1 MRAPTDKRHN
11 FVVTSPI
18 NCRLTITHKEYVVKI
33 IKDPS
38 LAEWRFKEVDGEL
51 AVCGYKGSDTDIVIP
66 SHACG
71 RRVTRVANRAFAEKD
86 GIFGVTVPEGI
97 THIGNEA
104 FWECEGLARIT
115 LPKGLRVIG
124 NSSFVLCR
132 GLTEIV
138 LPSGLT
144 EIGRNAFVGCR
155 SLKRIRFSQGLKEI
169 KAWAFSG
176 CISLETV
183 TLPEGLV
190 TLGAEVFVGCSE
202 LTEITFPSTVT
213 QMGEG
218 LFAGNKSLKKAILPC
233 GITSIGKGAFHDCY
247 GLSEIDIPHTVT
259 RIEDLAFMNCKSL
272 AEIKLPAA
280 IEDIGEVAFACTAIT
295 EIDIPDGV
303 RVGNEAFGHCSR
315 LKTVFADGENIKFG
329 THTFRAC
336 RNIEEFRVS
345 VSSAAHIDRYDAS
358 SEEAL
363 YVMANG
369 SRDYFNYFYLTEKA
383 VRYFFSRY
391 ESGKTTEE
399 EQCRWAEYLKKRLP
413 RSNDSLRSDPAAYEL
428 MEKCGVLKQKDID
441 DILAVTESAE
451 CRAILLRCGQSQRD
465 GGKRKNNRKYTL

>member
-1 MRAPTDKRHN
+1 M
-11 FVVTSPI
+11 VISPI
-18 NCRLTITHKEYVVKI
+18 NVRLTITHKDYVMKI

-38 LAEWRFKEVDGEL
+38 LAEWRFKEVDGEF
-51 AVCGYKGSDTDIVIP
+51 AVCGYKGTDTDIVIP

-71 RRVTRVANRAFAEKD
+71 RRVTRIANRAFAEKD
-86 GIFGVTVPEGI
+86 GILGVTVPEGI

-104 FWECEGLARIT
+104 FYGCERLVRVT
-115 LPKGLRVIG
+115 LPEGLRVIG
-124 NSSFVLCR
+124 NDSFTRCLA
-132 GLTEIV
+132 LTELV

-169 KAWAFSG
+169 KACAFCG
-176 CISLETV
+176 CYRLETV
-183 TLPEGLV
+183 TLPEGLT
-190 TLGAEVFVGCSE
+190 TLGDEVFVGCSQ

-218 LFAGNKSLKKAILPC
+218 LFAGNKSLKKAVLPC
-233 GITSIGKGAFHDCY
+233 GITAIGKGAFHDCY

-259 RIEDLAFMNCKSL
+259 RIEDRAFMNCQSL
-272 AEIKLPAA
+272 AGIKLPAA
-280 IEDIGEVAFACTAIT
+280 IEYIGEVAFACTAIT

-329 THTFRAC
+329 THTFRKC

-363 YVMANG
+363 YVTVNG

-391 ESGKTTEE
+391 ENGETAEE
-399 EQCRWAEYLKKRLP
+399 EQYRWAEYLKKRLP
-413 RSNDSLRSDPAAYEL
+413 RSNDSLRSDHAVYEL
-428 MEKCGVLKQKDID
+428 MEKCGVLKQTDID
-441 DILAVTESAE
+441 HILSVTKSAE
-451 CRAILLRCGQSQRD
+451 CRALLLRCGQALKD
-465 GGKRKNNRKYTL
+465 GSKRKNNRKYTL